1 MQRGLR
7 CGNYDQRGIQ
17 MTHYVSFPGLFD
29 HIFKLNQVAFHIGSW
44 PIRWYGVLLA
54 SAFLLA
60 AVYVMRRA
68 SQFETDADTVIDL
81 LLIALPC
88 AVVGARLYYVINS
101 WDYYSQHL
109 GDIVKIWKGG
119 LAIYGGVIVGILVV
133 LLFGRRN
140 RQRFNT
146 LSFLDVGALGLL
158 IGQIIGRWGNFVNGE
173 AFGRATDLPWG
184 MVIADTATTAGTAVH
199 PTFLYESLWN
209 LLGFVVLHFYS
220 KHRKFRGEIF
230 AWYGVWY
237 GFGRG
242 IIEGLRTDSLYL
254 GSTDI
259 RISQVVGFASF
270 ALGAL
275 FLLFLYETK
284 KYRQIPALCLD
295 HPGLE
300 PREQPEAIE
309 PQADLEKP
317 EAQEDGQEPEDRE
330 S

>member
-1 MQRGLR
+1 
-7 CGNYDQRGIQ
+7 

-60 AVYVMRRA
+60 AAYVMRRA

-158 IGQIIGRWGNFVNGE
+158 IGPVSYTHLTCRRLNRCRSRWS
-173 AFGRATDLPWG
+173 P
-184 MVIADTATTAGTAVH
+184 
-199 PTFLYESLWN
+199 
-209 LLGFVVLHFYS
+209 
-220 KHRKFRGEIF
+220 
-230 AWYGVWY
+230 
-237 GFGRG
+237 
-242 IIEGLRTDSLYL
+242 
-254 GSTDI
+254 
-259 RISQVVGFASF
+259 
-270 ALGAL
+270 
-275 FLLFLYETK
+275 
-284 KYRQIPALCLD
+284 
-295 HPGLE
+295 
-300 PREQPEAIE
+300 
-309 PQADLEKP
+309 
-317 EAQEDGQEPEDRE
+317 
-330 S
+330 